1 MIGGVEEGGAGSAK
15 VTSHQTNHRFAR
27 CQLIAAADEE
37 LLLCTEVL
45 LRQEALIVWTDVIDE
60 WIR

>member
-45 LRQEALIVWTDVIDE
+45 LRQEALIV
-60 WIR
+60 